1 MSIADNLDEAQKK
14 VKELQDQ
21 LRDLTL
27 EPSAIIDISNITK
40 ANNAINTLTKAV
52 TAAKKEA
59 SDLEDGFGGVFNNV
73 TKIVGELKNGNNAA
87 NLATKAFKSI
97 QDITQKLKYDQQD
110 ISKLDIDQLKSLQKK
125 LKINQQEVKDQAKSI
140 IQRENLNSGTD
151 AQIKASIEMK
161 LALGQIT
168 EEEAAIVRGA
178 REGFTVFK
186 ETNDLLDKR
195 IQKEEEVNKT
205 MGLTKLALEGM
216 GKIPIV
222 GPLLDVNKALDA
234 ARKKAEDEGH
244 ALQSLGAAAGS
255 MGKSLVSSLGDPLVV
270 IGLLVKGFQMFM
282 DIGFK
287 TDKQIV
293 SLSKSMGVSQEAAEA
308 TREHMVGIQ
317 NNSDEIFN
325 RIENQINAQL
335 ELADA
340 FGVTIGFTDQQIQ
353 GQIDLTKKMGL
364 TAEEAA
370 GINKLA
376 MANGMTAKNV
386 TDTVVKQTQALA
398 KQTGIQLDNKQVVQD
413 VAKVSGQLRLQ
424 YANNPKLIAKAVV
437 ETKKLGINME
447 IAANAAK
454 GLLQFEDSIENELSA
469 ELLTGKALN
478 LERARGLALNGDS
491 VGAAKE
497 MLAQV
502 GSAADFQNMNVIQ
515 QEAIAKAIGMSTDD
529 LANSLVTQENLS
541 KLGGET
547 RKQIEEQIKAA
558 KALGTEEGD
567 QLARR
572 LEASAFSDKA
582 AIKALESV
590 DQQAKFNELIEK
602 MKSMLASVVEGPA
615 KQFLDYMLGTTD
627 GVSNMAAPLK
637 SVFDTLAGIVNFVKE
652 YGSQLVIIAKIAGII
667 KAAQIGYNLALGV
680 GMMFEKQKT
689 RELKKQGIMSGIKA
703 AFSIGGS
710 SFNPIAALAI
720 ITTGIAA
727 AYAAFAMFNK
737 GGSVPGTNTKS
748 DSVPALLTSGEY
760 VIPNSNGKTGTEKY
774 NEMISPKTPVMLN
787 EGGTVSINSNKGNLT
802 PSLPPDNKGNN
813 QDLTS
818 LISSINSLQNNI
830 KSLIQIQTDFLKELK
845 LILTSPTK
853 IPTKE
858 TPIKNETS
866 LVKIPTKETPI
877 KNETSLVK
885 IPTKETPIKNE
896 TSLVPLFTNFL
907 KELKLILT
915 PTTKIP
921 TKETNLTKETSL
933 KKEVTPLDLLNV
945 LNPFS
950 TMLKVGSLLL
960 SKSIETKNNSIKPIE
975 NNSIESKQT
984 NIDQNVVK
992 PIGDNTT
999 TPKQN
1004 NIDQN
1009 VNKSTT
1015 FSLFNFQNDTSKSDT
1030 GVIQAINGLRSDL
1043 KALASRPIHTSV
1055 QLDGKELA
1063 TMQGKYPNE
1072 AGDANGKVAYQMS

>member
-1 MSIADNLDEAQKK
+1 MSIKDNLDEAQKK

-21 LRDLTL
+21 LRNITL
-27 EPSAIIDISNITK
+27 EPSAIIDISNLTK

-73 TKIVGELKNGNNAA
+73 VKIVGEMKKGNSAA

-125 LKINQQEVKDQAKSI
+125 LKTNQQEVKDQANAFI
-140 IQRENLNSGTD
+140 ISKGLQNSSGQQLENYLN
-151 AQIKASIEMK
+151 ASIAM
-161 LALGQIT
+161 GSIT
-168 EEEAAIVRGA
+168 EEQAAIVRGA
-178 REGFTVFK
+178 KEGFTIFK
-186 ETNDLLDKR
+186 ETNDLLKER
-195 IQKEEEVNKT
+195 IEKEEEVNKT
-205 MGLTKLALEGM
+205 MGLTKVALEGL

-234 ARKKAEDEGH
+234 ARKKADESGN
-244 ALQSLGAAAGS
+244 ALYSLGAAMGS

-270 IGLLVKGFQMFM
+270 IGLLVKGFKTFM

-317 NNSDEIFN
+317 NNTEDIFN
-325 RIENQINAQL
+325 RTENQINAQL

-340 FGVTIGFTDQQIQ
+340 FGATLGFTDQQKQ

-386 TDTVVKQTQALA
+386 TDTIVKQTQALA

-454 GLLQFEDSIENELSA
+454 SLLQFEDSIENELSA

-541 KLGGET
+541 KLGSET
-547 RKQIEEQIKAA
+547 RNQIEEQIKAA

-567 QLARR
+567 SLARR
-572 LEASAFSDKA
+572 LEASAFSDEA
-582 AIKALESV
+582 AIAALESV

-602 MKSMLASVVEGPA
+602 MKSMLASLVEGPA

-652 YGSQLVIIAKIAGII
+652 YGSQLVFIAKILGII
-667 KAAQIGYNLALGV
+667 KAAQLGYNLALGV

-703 AFSIGGS
+703 AFAMGGS

-720 ITTGIAA
+720 IATGIAA

-737 GGSVPGTNTKS
+737 GGEVPGTNTKS

-774 NEMISPKTPVMLN
+774 NEMISSKPPAMFN
-787 EGGTVSINSNKGNLT
+787 EGGKVSINPNKGNLT
-802 PSLPPDNKGNN
+802 PSVPSDNKGNN

-818 LISSINSLQNNI
+818 LIPAINSLQNNI
-830 KSLIQIQTDFLKELK
+830 KSLIQIHVD
-845 LILTSPTK
+845 
-853 IPTKE
+853 
-858 TPIKNETS
+858 
-866 LVKIPTKETPI
+866 
-877 KNETSLVK
+877 
-885 IPTKETPIKNE
+885 
-896 TSLVPLFTNFL
+896 FL

-921 TKETNLTKETSL
+921 TKETTLTKETSL
-933 KKEVTPLDLLNV
+933 KKEITPSDLLNI
-945 LNPFS
+945 LTPFS
-950 TMLKVGSLLL
+950 SMLKVGSLLL

-992 PIGDNTT
+992 PIEDNTT
-999 TPKQN
+999 ASKQN

-1015 FSLFNFQNDTSKSDT
+1015 FSLFNFQNDSPKNDT

-1055 QLDGKELA
+1055 QLNGKELA

-1072 AGDANGKVAYQMS
+1072 AGDANGQVAYQMS